1 MTPAPKTLLIFC
13 DGSGED
19 GNLTNW
25 NGWPGRTAPQN
36 ATNVLRLSRAVR
48 QYTSGNDCKQQLV
61 LYMSG
66 VGSEADFEG
75 NLVGSIQLLAG
86 TAVASKIRDA
96 YAFLAQNFNERD
108 EICLFG
114 FSRGAYTV
122 RKLAGLIDRIGLLT
136 RENLGNLFTIWSQLV
151 GHQTP
156 TIPPDT
162 RKTRI
167 KCVGVWDTVGAI
179 LNTVDALGIEDTS
192 LPPTVDIA
200 LHAVSL
206 QDNRDKFLPTLWQ
219 TPPDGLSENQILKQV
234 WFPGAHSDVGGG
246 YKRQDLSDLALFWMV
261 GEIMSFI
268 DVDTDL
274 ITKTIRPKVD
284 PWGASQPHNAYHLLN
299 PRAKRMVRPM
309 PRLHTPYGQIIRDAL
324 FHESLRVAPTC
335 LEHPEHMVTLKSL
348 KDHFGGSWEPSYI
361 PLNEFERRCKDSW
374 VSSGTYPSIDEG
386 GLSAPFKSLSD
397 LLSSWTSETV
407 ISSTIALRSY
417 DGRYMKVSTD
427 EGSLAFHD
435 RHVDDNAKF
444 ALINLANG
452 KISLKGPNGKLLH
465 MSHCSNHVMCI
476 GSEGGVEFEVVHL
489 GASCVALTISA
500 HHEVGARTKFL
511 SSGVG
516 KEPYSGSLVVT
527 DDMDGPSCCFV
538 VEILDY

>member
-13 DGSGED
+13 DGSGDD

-25 NGWPGRTAPQN
+25 NGCPSRTAPLN

-48 QYTSGNDCKQQLV
+48 QYTSGNDCRQQLV

-75 NLVGSIQLLAG
+75 NLVGSIQLLTG

-96 YAFLAQNFNERD
+96 YAFLAQNFYEGD

-114 FSRGAYTV
+114 VFHRGAYTV
-122 RKLAGLIDRIGLLT
+122 RKLTGLIDRIGLLT

-151 GHQTP
+151 RHQTP

-219 TPPDGLSENQILKQV
+219 TPPDGLSENQILKQGCRCHLRCNV

-246 YKRQDLSDLALFWMV
+246 YERQDLSDLALFWMV

-274 ITKTIRPKVD
+274 ITKSTRSKVD
-284 PWGASQPHNAYHLLN
+284 PWGTSQPHNAYHLLN
-299 PRAKRMVRPM
+299 PRAKKMVRPLA
-309 PRLHTPYGQIIRDAL
+309 RLHTPYGRIIRDAL

-335 LEHPEHMVTLKSL
+335 LEHPEHMVTLNSL
-348 KDHFGGSWEPSYI
+348 KDYFGESWEPSYV
-361 PLNEFERRCKDSW
+361 PLNEFEKRCKDNWASC
-374 VSSGTYPSIDEG
+374 GTYPPIDEG
-386 GLSAPFKSLSD
+386 DLTAPFKSLSG

-407 ISSTIALRSY
+407 GSGTIALRSY
-417 DGRYMKVSTD
+417 DGRYMKVSSD

-444 ALINLANG
+444 ALMSLANG
-452 KISLKGPNGKLLH
+452 KISLKGRSSGNCRELVLFLMLPVQVLTGNSCTCLIPAT
-465 MSHCSNHVMCI
+465 M
-476 GSEGGVEFEVVHL
+476 
-489 GASCVALTISA
+489 SCVL
-500 HHEVGARTKFL
+500 EAREASNSK
-511 SSGVG
+511 SSIWVQVA
-516 KEPYSGSLVVT
+516 SL
-527 DDMDGPSCCFV
+527 
-538 VEILDY
+538 

>member
-25 NGWPGRTAPQN
+25 NGELCLPDVTLYNLPDLLLGWPGRTAPQN
-36 ATNVLRLSRAVR
+36 ATNVLRLF
-48 QYTSGNDCKQQLV
+48 TCISGNDCKQQLV

-75 NLVGSIQLLAG
+75 NLVGDAEINLL
-86 TAVASKIRDA
+86 ASKIRDA
-96 YAFLAQNFNERD
+96 YAFLAQNFNEGD

-114 FSRGAYTV
+114 VFHRGAYTV

-151 GHQTP
+151 RHQTP
-156 TIPPDT
+156 TIPRDT

-219 TPPDGLSENQILKQV
+219 TPPDGLSENQILKQGCRYHFRCNV

-284 PWGASQPHNAYHLLN
+284 PWGTSQPHNAYHLLT

-335 LEHPEHMVTLKSL
+335 LEHPEHMVTLNSL
-348 KDHFGGSWEPSYI
+348 KDHFGESWEPSYV
-361 PLNEFERRCKDSW
+361 PLNEFERCCKDSW
-374 VSSGTYPSIDEG
+374 VSCGTVR
-386 GLSAPFKSLSD
+386 
-397 LLSSWTSETV
+397 T
-407 ISSTIALRSY
+407 
-417 DGRYMKVSTD
+417 VSTTP
-427 EGSLAFHD
+427 SF
-435 RHVDDNAKF
+435 
-444 ALINLANG
+444 I
-452 KISLKGPNGKLLH
+452 
-465 MSHCSNHVMCI
+465 
-476 GSEGGVEFEVVHL
+476 
-489 GASCVALTISA
+489 LT
-500 HHEVGARTKFL
+500 
-511 SSGVG
+511 
-516 KEPYSGSLVVT
+516 
-527 DDMDGPSCCFV
+527 C
-538 VEILDY
+538 